1 MDNDLMDNG
10 LMGNIISDPKVYDK
24 VNGKEDNLEEHVS
37 EVEECLNGLTVSVF
51 DGIGTAER

>member
-1 MDNDLMDNG
+1 MSNDLMDNG

-24 VNGKEDNLEEHVS
+24 VNGKEDNLEENVS